1 MKANRSWHL
10 FSGLVGIVA
19 GLWGVIVVLLFV
31 FSQITMGSGNT
42 SLLLSLGAYGVAG
55 IYLGLQL
62 AFFVGAIV
70 VSFLEISSYPSP
82 DRKWLLLLAVLSI
95 LLIVINLIPGSTM
108 GLLVLPASVGVLAS
122 SLLFLATRPDNNQ
135 QAA

>member
-10 FSGLVGIVA
+10 FSGLMGIVA
-19 GLWGVIVVLLFV
+19 GLWGVIVALLFV
-31 FSQITMGSGNT
+31 FSQIAMGSGNT
-42 SLLLSLGAYGVAG
+42 PLLPSLGAYSVAG

-70 VSFLEISSYPSP
+70 ISFLEISSYPSP

-108 GLLVLPASVGVLAS
+108 GLLVLPASIGVLAA